1 MQEQWRLRVRGK
13 QRKQLDVNLLIQ
25 AVIALGEQLA
35 AEEHEREQA
44 AAEGRSTPPCKPEE
58 NAS

>member
-35 AEEHEREQA
+35 AEEHDPEQA
-44 AAEGRSTPPCKPEE
+44 APKGRSTPPCKPQEE
-58 NAS
+58 A